1 VHACPPLIAQGA
13 AMCTEDAIVLASLLA
28 DTNDIDGA
36 LTTFMRRR
44 IPRVTMV
51 VNNSLKLADWEI
63 HPETPG
69 ADPAAIME
77 STLAALLDPA

>member
-1 VHACPPLIAQGA
+1 
-13 AMCTEDAIVLASLLA
+13 
-28 DTNDIDGA
+28 
-36 LTTFMRRR
+36 MRRR